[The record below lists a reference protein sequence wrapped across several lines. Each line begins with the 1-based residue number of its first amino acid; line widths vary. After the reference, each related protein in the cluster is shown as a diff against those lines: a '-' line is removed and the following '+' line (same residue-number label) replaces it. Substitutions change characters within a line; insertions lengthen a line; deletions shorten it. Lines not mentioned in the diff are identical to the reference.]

1 MKKHFTLIELLVV
14 IAIIAILAAILLPA
28 LQSARER
35 ANRAACQ
42 SNWKQVALAWQL
54 YRDTNKHPIVIGWD
68 FYESSPV
75 VLLGK
80 YFNSNA
86 PTTSNQDLLGVRKF
100 FLCPSAPGADQTED
114 DNRNKSGRDY
124 YVRCNLAFNY
134 YGTSFNQ
141 FSPTFKDD
149 AVAFVT
155 GRCEPTVT
163 MLFCDSKGGGT
174 PLITQNDATNAVKQ
188 PMIFRHGGTSNV
200 IFIDGHCESRNEA
213 EFRLDTFD
221 KTSNPDDPGNTFWG
235 IYQNRR

>member
-1 MKKHFTLIELLVV
+1 M
-14 IAIIAILAAILLPA
+14 IAIIAILAAILMPA

-42 SNWKQVALAWQL
+42 SNWKQVWLAWQL
-54 YRDTNKHPIVIGWD
+54 YRDTSKHPFVSGWD
-68 FYESSPV
+68 YYESSPV
-75 VLLGK
+75 VLLGR

-114 DNRNKSGRDY
+114 DKRNKSGRDY
-124 YVRCNLAFNY
+124 YIWCNLAFNY
-134 YGTSFNQ
+134 YGTSFQ
-141 FSPTFKDD
+141 QYSPTFKDD
-149 AVAFVT
+149 AFAFVT
-155 GRCEPTVT
+155 GRCKPAVT

-200 IFIDGHCESRNEA
+200 IFIDGHCESRNFA
-213 EFRLDTFD
+213 GFHTDTFD
-221 KTSNPDDPGNTFWG
+221 TNSLQDLPGNLFWG
-235 IYQNRR
+235 VCQYRR